1 MINADDI
8 AAKLEDELS
17 TSRRIQLVLL
27 VVFSL
32 AVSSGVGSLLLTET
46 ALPPRTQAAFA
57 AIVAIGLAWT
67 TFGLWALTTRRAL
80 YARQRVV
87 ATRLALLFGLA
98 YTVGCVALFVAG
110 VPAGGAAGLL
120 GAAMTLVAWW
130 LHRGARQTLDHLIA
144 RRHTLEARHEP

>member
-1 MINADDI
+1 MISADDI
-8 AAKLEDELS
+8 AARLGDELS

-27 VVFSL
+27 VVASL

-57 AIVAIGLAWT
+57 GIVAIGLAWA
-67 TFGLWALTTRRAL
+67 TFGVWALTTRRAL

-98 YTVGCVALFVAG
+98 YTVGCVVLFVSG
-110 VPAGGAAGLL
+110 VPAGGAAGIL

-130 LHRGARQTLDHLIA
+130 LHRSAQQSLAHLVTRRQS
-144 RRHTLEARHEP
+144 LEARHGR